1 MQGRRN
7 SLMLNIW
14 EYDRDDEFDLDLE
27 DIMVM
32 EAIWISLQV
41 SSHLLSDECRME
53 SSCLLEDIIA
63 VLSCS
68 YTWRSFFVKYHLS
81 LHDGRGILLR
91 SVYIVFVYYCW

>member
-1 MQGRRN
+1 MQGRRK

-41 SSHLLSDECRME
+41 SSHLLSDECSME
-53 SSCLLEDIIA
+53 SSIFWKI
-63 VLSCS
+63 S
-68 YTWRSFFVKYHLS
+68 
-81 LHDGRGILLR
+81 
-91 SVYIVFVYYCW
+91 